1 MRQNILMPIM
11 IFMTRFYHS
20 SLHYCRFSSFKILL
34 PKTIIV
40 VFFALSALF
49 VTSCEENPTK
59 IGLGI
64 LPGNDFVEIQTID
77 TIKVR
82 SFTMYDDSIRSNT
95 ATTAFMGEI
104 YDPYFGTTTAEFVT
118 QIRMASAWDDAS
130 FNIDSVKLF
139 IQFNGSLGGTN
150 VTHKMRISEIAEQ
163 IYVDSVYYSNREITV
178 GAYEMT
184 DIEIPVLKADTINA
198 LVIDLPVSFGL
209 RLTEDTSKLFHSN
222 TKPDFRSYFRGLY
235 FRMYPSTDPLMVS
248 VDITAPTTYESYLNY
263 IVVYMHDDAGASKD
277 AYFVLDA
284 VNINAAFN
292 LFRHDFSTAEAGKRI
307 NHIND
312 KNYSDTLSYLQSL
325 NGVYTKLEL
334 PGLKDL
340 KANPDFAKVAVNK
353 ARITVP
359 VHFDGDIYKASNAPR
374 SLRLRYM
381 TENGIKYDVP
391 DYYMDSYNSFF
402 DGSIDTTKAVS
413 VYNFNISAFVQKYL
427 DDKTGLLKPELEVFQ
442 GSGIKN
448 AILKANA
455 SKSPVKFD
463 FSYTKF

>member
-20 SLHYCRFSSFKILL
+20 SLHYCRFFSFKILL
-34 PKTIIV
+34 PKTFIV
-40 VFFALSALF
+40 VFFALSALL

-59 IGLGI
+59 IGFGI
-64 LPGNDFVEIQTID
+64 LPGSDFVEIQSID

-104 YDPYFGTTTAEFVT
+104 YDPYFGTTTAEFVS
-118 QIRMASAWDDAS
+118 QIRMAEAWDDAS

-163 IYVDSVYYSNREITV
+163 IYVDSVYYSNKKVTV
-178 GAYEMT
+178 GAYEMV
-184 DIEIPVLKADTINA
+184 DIEIPVLQADTINN

-248 VDITAPTTYESYLNY
+248 IDLTAPTAYESYINY
-263 IVVYMHDDAGASKD
+263 IVVYMHDDAGSEKE

-284 VNINAAFN
+284 VNTNAAFN
-292 LFRHDFSTAEAGKRI
+292 IFRHDFSTAEAGKKIIPNVR
-307 NHIND
+307 
-312 KNYSDTLSYLQSL
+312 NYSDTLSYLQSL
-325 NGVYTKLEL
+325 NGVYTKLEI

-340 KANPDFAKVAVNK
+340 KDNPDFAKVAVNK

-359 VHFDGDIYKASNAPR
+359 VHFDGDIYKASTAPS
-374 SLRLRYM
+374 SLRLRYV
-381 TENGIKYDVP
+381 TKSGLKYDVP

-413 VYNFNISAFVQKYL
+413 VYNFNIAAFVQLYL
-427 DDKTGLLKPELEVFQ
+427 NDKTGLLKPELEVFQ
-442 GSGIKN
+442 GSGINN
-448 AILKANA
+448 AILKANG
-455 SKSPVKFD
+455 SKSPLKFD